1 MIESFLFRVEP
12 FDPMTL
18 GIVAGTD
25 SDAGAAGQRPPRATI
40 PGMDRRD
47 FLKTTAGAVA
57 VSAAAPLVRAAG
69 PDTQSAP
76 PPPFAAPPI
85 ELVRIGYVGI
95 GGMGSAHVRN
105 LLRVPGC
112 RITAVCD
119 VNPERTAW
127 AVKAVTEAGHPAP
140 AAYEKGPRDFERL
153 CAEEDLDLV
162 YNATPWEWHV
172 PICLAAMRHGK
183 HAAVEVPAAM
193 TVDDCWA
200 LVESAEKHQ
209 RHCVMMENCNYGR
222 MEMLA
227 FHLVRQGLFGEILH
241 GEGGYLHDLRDI
253 KFSTRGE
260 GLWRRAWSQKLNGNL
275 YPTHGLGPI
284 ANCMD
289 INRGDRFD
297 YLVSMS
303 GPSRGLQNWA
313 AEHYPPDAPQR
324 REKFALGDVNVTLV
338 KTANGRTIYVSHDT
352 NLPRPYSRIH
362 LVQGTKG
369 LFQGYPDR
377 VYIEGRGKPHRW
389 EQANDYLEEFDHPL
403 WKDIAEQAK
412 GAGHGGMDYMED
424 YRLVKCLREG
434 LPTDMTVY
442 DAAALSS
449 LVGLTVQSVASR
461 SRPVDV
467 PDFTRGRWQVHPP
480 LDIVRA

>member
-1 MIESFLFRVEP
+1 MN
-12 FDPMTL
+12 
-18 GIVAGTD
+18 
-25 SDAGAAGQRPPRATI
+25 
-40 PGMDRRD
+40 RRD
-47 FLKTTAGAVA
+47 FLTTTAGAVVA
-57 VSAAAPLVRAAG
+57 SAAAPLTAVPEAQRKDA
-69 PDTQSAP
+69 
-76 PPPFAAPPI
+76 PFAAPPM

-105 LLRVPGC
+105 LLKVPGC
-112 RITAVCD
+112 RVTAVCD

-127 AVKAVTEAGHPAP
+127 ASKAIVEAGHPAP
-140 AAYEKGPRDFERL
+140 AVYDRGPRDFERL
-153 CAEEDLDLV
+153 CAEADLDLV

-172 PICLAAMRHGK
+172 PICLAAMKNGK

-200 LVESAEKHQ
+200 LVESAEKHAK
-209 RHCVMMENCNYGR
+209 HCVMMENCNYGR

-227 FHLVRQGLFGEILH
+227 FHLVRKGLFGEIVH
-241 GEGGYLHDLRDI
+241 AEGGYLHDLRDI
-253 KFSTRGE
+253 KFSKEGE
-260 GLWRRAWSQKLNGNL
+260 GLWRRAWSSKLNGNL
-275 YPTHGLGPI
+275 YPTHGLGPV

-313 AEHYPPDAPQR
+313 ADHFPPDAPER
-324 REKFALGDVNVTLV
+324 KEKFVLGDVNVTLV
-338 KTANGRTIYVSHDT
+338 KTANGKTIYVGHDT

-377 VYIEGRGKPHRW
+377 VYVEGRSPAHRW
-389 EQANDYLEEFDHPL
+389 EQASDYLKEFDHPL
-403 WKDIAEQAK
+403 WKDIAERAA

-424 YRLVKCLREG
+424 YRLIKCLREG

-449 LVGLTVQSVASR
+449 LVGLTVQSVSQK
-461 SRPVDV
+461 SRPVNV
-467 PDFTRGRWQVHPP
+467 PDFTRGRWRTQAP
-480 LDIVRA
+480 LEIVRA